1 MRKIETLTI
10 YPEFVEN
17 ILLENQIVN
26 GIWGKWWFNF
36 DLFFRD
42 NIETLPFFRDKEGY
56 QLYKDVRRLS
66 VVHDMA
72 FSCLSSKIEFYF
84 ANYVFARDVTRLLK
98 KWTKWYARM
107 GVGISLFFLLNS
119 YWKDFTKLKK

>member
-10 YPEFVEN
+10 YSEYVEE
-17 ILLENQIVN
+17 ILYDNQIVN

-42 NIETLPFFRDKEGY
+42 NIESIPLFNHKDWY
-56 QLYKDVRRLS
+56 QLYKDIRRLS

-72 FSCLSSKIEFYF
+72 FSCLTSKIEFYF
-84 ANYVFARDVTRLLK
+84 ANYIFARDVSRLLS
-98 KWTKWYARM
+98 WTKWYYRWW
-107 GVGISLFFLLNS
+107 VWISIFFLLNS
-119 YWKDFTKLKK
+119 YWKEFTKLKK

>member
-17 ILLENQIVN
+17 ILLENEIVN

-42 NIETLPFFRDKEGY
+42 NIEILPFFKDKEWY
-56 QLYKDVRRLS
+56 QLYKDIRRLS
-66 VVHDMA
+66 AVHDMA

-84 ANYVFARDVTRLLK
+84 ANYIFARDVSRLLT
-98 KWTKWYARM
+98 WTKWYYRYS
-107 GVGISLFFLLNS
+107 VWISIFFLLNS

>member
-17 ILLENQIVN
+17 ILFENKIVN
-26 GIWGKWWFNF
+26 GIGWKWWFDF

-56 QLYKDVRRLS
+56 QLYKDIRRLS

-72 FSCLSSKIEFYF
+72 FYCLSSKIEFYF
-84 ANYVFARDVTRLLK
+84 ANYIFSRDVFRLLT
-98 KWTKWYARM
+98 WTKWYYRYS
-107 GVGISLFFLLNS
+107 VWISIFFLLNS